1 MKILP
6 VINSHFLIKPLSAPT
21 FPAQTMPEGKELL
34 LPAGY
39 YKPVSFGV
47 MVNPEFENELKS
59 LHDVRCPVCS
69 KKMLSYEDLQY
80 IGIEISRV
88 ETAEDFLRVLKNH
101 QENIPAFAERLL
113 RKADELLQK
122 MPEIEPTG
130 FANILSGEAS
140 KKIDFALRDG
150 IALIN
155 EKQNQKI
162 FSDSDEVLADE
173 CKMRLAELT
182 QQRDK
187 RRVVTDVK
195 KILGETVAVME
206 NPEKWEIYDS
216 IKKEII
222 KRSNYKSLFRYG
234 AFDSGKRLKIIL
246 ENLFS
251 NSEINLRKV
260 QEKLPFDKEKNFNV
274 IMLCKGCNF
283 DKQAFLRALYNG
295 NEQTDENFKAYLAD
309 ITREIVKGNIST
321 NKMYPIELNGL
332 LKKLSNGRLVPF
344 EDEKLKFDIKMKN
357 FRDFHEEIDFK
368 PVKISCIPCACCGI
382 STITHEEKCALMEK
396 IKNAPDLKSILSIM
410 NGVSGFIHEKYRP
423 LLEIAE
429 NGVDENLTEREILFR
444 MRLYEQQN
452 LNIALEKAAEKL
464 EKVAELRKL
473 PPSYSAHIEEF
484 RELIK
489 TKYYDYDYLKEF
501 PYEEYKNDVKNIV
514 RKLGQYDE
522 KRIRSMVKEPVRAA
536 SSEQLLLFPLGS
548 TTYKVGS
555 ALKCVMQDIL
565 KRSTA
570 TIDHLQ
576 PKNKG
581 GSNEIENLAVL
592 CDDCNKRKSDYEFP
606 IWLKINPRMKHNYK
620 KYFNK
625 IDELVARGEL
635 KGYESYLAKQKKY
648 IKDLTG
654 WLVNAQV
661 KSDYAF
667 KSDSTSRL

>member
-21 FPAQTMPEGKELL
+21 FPAQTMPEGKEQL

-39 YKPVSFGV
+39 YKPVSFGA

-309 ITREIVKGNIST
+309 ITREIVKGNISA

-368 PVKISCIPCACCGI
+368 PVKISGIPCACCGI

-429 NGVDENLTEREILFR
+429 NGVNENLTEREILFR

-452 LNIALEKAAEKL
+452 LKNWKKL
-464 EKVAELRKL
+464 Q
-473 PPSYSAHIEEF
+473 
-484 RELIK
+484 
-489 TKYYDYDYLKEF
+489 
-501 PYEEYKNDVKNIV
+501 N
-514 RKLGQYDE
+514 
-522 KRIRSMVKEPVRAA
+522 
-536 SSEQLLLFPLGS
+536 
-548 TTYKVGS
+548 
-555 ALKCVMQDIL
+555 
-565 KRSTA
+565 
-570 TIDHLQ
+570 
-576 PKNKG
+576 
-581 GSNEIENLAVL
+581 
-592 CDDCNKRKSDYEFP
+592 
-606 IWLKINPRMKHNYK
+606 
-620 KYFNK
+620 
-625 IDELVARGEL
+625 
-635 KGYESYLAKQKKY
+635 
-648 IKDLTG
+648 
-654 WLVNAQV
+654 
-661 KSDYAF
+661 
-667 KSDSTSRL
+667 

>member
-6 VINSHFLIKPLSAPT
+6 VINSHFLIKPLSAHT
-21 FPAQTMPEGKELL
+21 FPSQTMQENKQQL

-39 YKPVSFGV
+39 YKPVSFGAI
-47 MVNPEFENELKS
+47 VNPEFESELKS

-69 KKMLSYEDLQY
+69 TKMLSYEDLQY
-80 IGIEISRV
+80 LKIEISRV
-88 ETAEDFLRVLKNH
+88 ESAYDFLRVLKNH
-101 QENIPAFAERLL
+101 QENIPVFAKRLL
-113 RKADELLQK
+113 RKADEYLQK
-122 MPEIEPTG
+122 MPEIEPKD

-140 KKIDFALRDG
+140 KKIDFALQGG
-150 IALIN
+150 IALLN

-182 QQRDK
+182 HQRDK

-234 AFDSGKRLKIIL
+234 AFDSEKRLKIIL

-260 QEKLPFDKEKNFNV
+260 EEKLPFDKDKNFNA
-274 IMLCKGCNF
+274 IMLCKSCNY
-283 DKQAFLRALYNG
+283 DKQAFIQAIYKE
-295 NEQTDENFKAYLAD
+295 NEQTNEKFRGYLAD
-309 ITREIVKGNIST
+309 ITREIVKGNISA
-321 NKMYPIELNGL
+321 NKRYPIELNGL

-344 EDEKLKFDIKMKN
+344 EDEKLKSDIKMKN
-357 FRDFHEEIDFK
+357 FRDFHEKIDFK
-368 PVKISCIPCACCGI
+368 PVKISGMTCACCGI
-382 STITHEEKCALMEK
+382 TTITHEEKCALMEK

-410 NGVSGFIHEKYRP
+410 NGVSGFIHEKYIP
-423 LLEIAE
+423 LLDIAE
-429 NGVDENLTEREILFR
+429 KGVNENLTEREILYR

-452 LNIALEKAAEKL
+452 LNNALEKAAEKL
-464 EKVAELRKL
+464 EKVAALRKI
-473 PPSYSAHIEEF
+473 PPSYSAHIKEF
-484 RELIK
+484 KELIK
-489 TKYYDYDYLKEF
+489 NKYYDYDYLKEF

-522 KRIRSMVKEPVRAA
+522 KHLRSIAKEPVRTA

-555 ALKCVMQDIL
+555 VLKCVMQDIL

-581 GSNEIENLAVL
+581 RSNEIENLAVL
-592 CDDCNKRKSDYEFP
+592 CDDCNKRKTDYDFS

-654 WLVNAQV
+654 WLVNARV